1 MSQSLYSENY
11 YVVVLPLFCG
21 SKGFTVLMSKSENDA
36 EFIWGSNIPDDNQQ
50 TNVTASR
57 VLSEAS
63 SDLTPQTEFMSV
75 RVRVASIKACNKNV
89 YVHAIILPN
98 MNFDR
103 ERFCLR
109 PIAILAR
116 MGSNLEEHGDEYSD
130 FTIQVLLNYNVN
142 QLLENLRG
150 CHPLSLATPK
160 FAKSLKATA
169 AQYKIDYSPLANSHW
184 ANDLREHGLI
194 EGVAVKKVKK
204 FVKKDTTA
212 SSSNQ
217 TYNKF
222 AKLDE

>member
-21 SKGFTVLMSKSENDA
+21 SKGFTVLMSKSKNDA
-36 EFIWGSNIPDDNQQ
+36 EFIWGSNISDDNQQ

-75 RVRVASIKACNKNV
+75 RVRIAAIKACNKTI
-89 YVHAIILPN
+89 YVHAVILPN
-98 MNFDR
+98 MSFDHDK
-103 ERFCLR
+103 FCLR
-109 PIAILAR
+109 PVAILAR
-116 MGSNLEEHGDEYSD
+116 MGSNLEEHGAEYSD
-130 FTIQVLLNYNVN
+130 FTIQVLLNYNVER
-142 QLLENLRG
+142 LLENLRG

-160 FAKSLKATA
+160 FAKNLKATA
-169 AQYKIDYSPLANSHW
+169 AQYKIDYSPLANSYW

-194 EGVAVKKVKK
+194 EGVPVKKKK
-204 FVKKDTTA
+204 FVKKSKTA

-217 TYNKF
+217 THNKF
-222 AKLDE
+222 AGLSE

>member
-21 SKGFTVLMSKSENDA
+21 SKGFAVVMSKSENDA

-75 RVRVASIKACNKNV
+75 RVRVASIKACNKPI
-89 YVHAIILPN
+89 YVHAVILPN
-98 MNFDR
+98 TNFDH

-109 PIAILAR
+109 PVAVLAH
-116 MGSNLEEHGDEYSD
+116 MGLNLEEHEDEYSD
-130 FTIQVLLNYNVN
+130 FTVQVLLNYNVE
-142 QLLENLRG
+142 QLLKNLRG

-160 FAKSLKATA
+160 FAKNLKTTA
-169 AQYKIDYSPLANSHW
+169 AQYKIDYSPLASSHW
-184 ANDLREHGLI
+184 ANFLREHGLI
-194 EGVAVKKVKK
+194 EGVPVKK
-204 FVKKDTTA
+204 KKDMKKSETA

-217 TYNKF
+217 IYNKF